1 MAIGGGGSDYCIVNQ
16 LPPDDAAVLPPDLT
30 DDDPHAGFALN
41 GYLRLMEFQN
51 QALRKLAAHLEAPVP
66 PLVPPLVPRDTS
78 PGPADESP

>member
-1 MAIGGGGSDYCIVNQ
+1 MNQ
-16 LPPDDAAVLPPDLT
+16 LSPDDAAVLPPDPT

-66 PLVPPLVPRDTS
+66 PVPRDTS

>member
-1 MAIGGGGSDYCIVNQ
+1 MKP
-16 LPPDDAAVLPPDLT
+16 LPPDDAAVLPPEPT

-66 PLVPPLVPRDTS
+66 PPVPRDTS

>member
-51 QALRKLAAHLEAPVP
+51 QALRKLAAHLEAPQEAP
-66 PLVPPLVPRDTS
+66 PPVRN
-78 PGPADESP
+78 PADESP

>member
-1 MAIGGGGSDYCIVNQ
+1 MNQ
-16 LPPDDAAVLPPDLT
+16 LPPDDAAVLPSDPAA
-30 DDDPHAGFALN
+30 DDPHADFALN

-66 PLVPPLVPRDTS
+66 PAGPRDTS